1 MHRQVVVPALLLGG
15 LLVGCDGD
23 GGVVPQPEEI
33 GVQLVAEGLTAPVT
47 MAEAP
52 DGTGRLFI
60 VDQAGQ
66 IRIIGADGEL
76 RAQPFLDLSSRIVE
90 LQTSFDERGLL
101 GLAFHPQFQSNGRFY
116 VYYSAPLRAGAP
128 ADFNHTSHIS
138 EFRVSSAGASTAD
151 PASERILLQVD
162 QPQFN
167 HNAGTV
173 AFGPDGY
180 LYISLGDGGGGDDD
194 QNGHVEDWYDVNGGG
209 NGQDITAN
217 LLGSIL
223 RIDVD
228 GGDPYGIP
236 ADNPFVGEPGLDE
249 IWAFG
254 FRNPYRFSFDQGGV
268 NALLVGDAG
277 QELWEE
283 VSIVTRG
290 GNYGWNVKEGT
301 HCFSTAD
308 PETPLASCP
317 SVDPD
322 GNPLIDPVIEF
333 MNSKSN
339 SGGVAV
345 VIVAGHVYRGADL
358 SSLDG
363 MYVFGGWST
372 SFGAPDGR
380 VLVAEPSAG
389 AGLWDFDELLFENIA
404 GGRLGHYVLGFGQDL
419 DGEVY
424 ILTSDSA
431 APFGTSG
438 RVYRIVNVAD

>member
-1 MHRQVVVPALLLGG
+1 MHRQALVPALLLGG

-33 GVQLVAEGLTAPVT
+33 GIQLVAEGLTAPVT
-47 MAEAP
+47 MEEAP

-66 IRIIGADGEL
+66 IRIIGADGQL
-76 RAQPFLDLSSRIVE
+76 RTQPFLDLSGRMVE
-90 LQTSFDERGLL
+90 LRTSFDERGLL
-101 GLAFHPQFQSNGRFY
+101 GLAFHPQFQSNGLFY

-128 ADFNHTSHIS
+128 ADFDHTTHIS
-138 EFRVSSAGASTAD
+138 EFRVASAGASTAD
-151 PASERILLQVD
+151 AGSERILLRVD

-167 HNAGTV
+167 HDGGTV

-180 LYISLGDGGGGDDD
+180 LYISLGDGGGGDDVGV
-194 QNGHVEDWYDVNGGG
+194 GHVDDWYAANEGG
-209 NGQDITAN
+209 NGQDVTSN

-223 RIDVD
+223 RIDVNS
-228 GGDPYGIP
+228 GDPYGIP

-277 QELWEE
+277 QDLWEE

-308 PETPLASCP
+308 PETPPASCP

-322 GNPLIDPVIEF
+322 GNQLIDPVIEF
-333 MNSKSN
+333 MNSKN
-339 SGGVAV
+339 NTGGVAV
-345 VIVAGHVYRGADL
+345 VIVAGHVYRGAEL
-358 SSLDG
+358 ASLDG
-363 MYVFGGWST
+363 MYVFAGWST
-372 SFGAPDGR
+372 SFGEPDGR
-380 VLVAEPSAG
+380 VLVAEPTAG
-389 AGLWDFDELLFENIA
+389 AGLWDFDELLFDNIA
-404 GGRLGHYVLGFGQDL
+404 GGRLGHYVLGLGQDL

-424 ILTSDSA
+424 LLTSDSA
-431 APFGTSG
+431 APFGTTG